1 MGCWYVARGA
11 TDAMNQREALR
22 QSLVKHEGLRLLPYT
37 DTRGRLTI
45 GVGRNLTDVGI
56 SQDEAMLLLEHDI
69 DRTIHLLTVN
79 WPQFVKLDE
88 TRQRVVTEMA
98 FNLGVAGLMTFT
110 QMLDA
115 IDKSDWVTAAQEARQ
130 SLWANQVGMRAETL
144 ATMLETGKDA
154 RA

>member
-1 MGCWYVARGA
+1 M
-11 TDAMNQREALR
+11 TQREDLR
-22 QSLVKHEGLRLLPYT
+22 QSLIKHEGLRLFPYT
-37 DTRGRLTI
+37 DTRNRLTI

-79 WPQFVKLDE
+79 WPHFLKLDE
-88 TRQRVVTEMA
+88 TRQRVVVEMA
-98 FNLGVAGLMTFT
+98 FNLGVAGLLTFT

-115 IDKSDWVTAAQEARQ
+115 IDKADWVTAAQEARQ